1 MLMFDWKKAF
11 RGNKVNNNCK
21 IPTDN
26 LKSSSDSLKE
36 DWLYYLLYLEWMNS
50 MAICF
55 LEELQNYDGKLFF
68 CLPENAICISNF
80 TLGHIKL
87 NIYIKKN

>member
-1 MLMFDWKKAF
+1 MKKTFKPETYFGFFDICFEIPRDPLFQMLFLNLLFMLMFDWKKAF

-36 DWLYYLLYLEWMNS
+36 D
-50 MAICF
+50 
-55 LEELQNYDGKLFF
+55 
-68 CLPENAICISNF
+68 
-80 TLGHIKL
+80 
-87 NIYIKKN
+87 